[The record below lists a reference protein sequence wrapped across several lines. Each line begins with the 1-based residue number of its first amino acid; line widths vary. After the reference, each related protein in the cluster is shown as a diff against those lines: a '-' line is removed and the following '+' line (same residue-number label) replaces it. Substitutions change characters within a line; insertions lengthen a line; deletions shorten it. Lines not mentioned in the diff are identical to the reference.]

1 MIIFEEKLGNKETL
15 KLINNIEG
23 GKGEMLAVVETI
35 RRENQMYINMGR
47 KEARK
52 EARTKMKNNL
62 YKIAQKLLERNTSK
76 EEVSEITGLNEKE
89 IEKVLKM
96 KKIV

>member
-1 MIIFEEKLGNKETL
+1 
-15 KLINNIEG
+15 
-23 GKGEMLAVVETI
+23 MLAVVETI

-52 EARTKMKNNL
+52 EARKEMKNNL